1 MDLIHCV
8 YCSTSTKRGFDRPEL
23 DALLQECRAS
33 NAKLD
38 VTGMLLYRDGAFFQV
53 LEGDRPVVEQLFTR
67 IEQDK
72 RHTRVTKIILE
83 SISERAFAQ
92 WTMGFSNITS
102 KELGE
107 IPGLNDFFARGESYM
122 NLGQGRA
129 KTSLGAFKEGKWRL
143 SLS

>member
-1 MDLIHCV
+1 MDLVHCV
-8 YCSTSTKRGFDRPEL
+8 YCSMSTQRDFSRAEL
-23 DALLQECRAS
+23 DALLLQCRAG

-53 LEGDRPVVEQLFTR
+53 LEGDRSIVEHLFAT
-67 IEQDK
+67 IEPDK
-72 RHTRVTKIILE
+72 RHTRVTKIIVE
-83 SISERAFAQ
+83 PIPERSFAE

-122 NLGQGRA
+122 TLGEGRA
-129 KTSLGAFKEGKWRL
+129 KALLGAFKEGKWRL